1 MRKLPAILLLT
12 IYLLTQVAPVC
23 WYLYKPLSH
32 AWFAMLQKNNK
43 NDHLLT
49 ITIPKNELEVL
60 ENEEGEIVMDGVLY
74 DVEQAV
80 VTGNDITLHLE
91 KDEGETKWKDHYS
104 KLNSLLHKQTHSKT
118 ATASKTPGIFLVFFY
133 SKQKDKDLFI
143 YNTKAAGYFPGA
155 MQNYISP
162 YPGLISPPPKAS

>member
-1 MRKLPAILLLT
+1 
-12 IYLLTQVAPVC
+12 
-23 WYLYKPLSH
+23 
-32 AWFAMLQKNNK
+32 MLQKNNK

-49 ITIPKNELEVL
+49 ITIPKNELEEL

-74 DVEQAV
+74 DIEQAV

-118 ATASKTPGIFLVFFY
+118 ATASKAPGIFLVFFY